1 MTTTNERE
9 RDVVRELARRVA
21 ELAHSDENARRQKL
35 WCDVNSLRKPE
46 RPPVICNLGSGA
58 WAESLPR
65 ETAVCKEP
73 YLADLEYRFRQL
85 LYKWEL
91 GDDTVVEPWM
101 AVPAVMRL
109 EGQYFWGLPVK
120 YVSVNYA
127 DVSLTAWRYDPPIKE
142 EADIERIVPP
152 QYRYDD
158 AATQQNLNR
167 MHDLLGDILP
177 VKQTCALP
185 GPGAWLHGWAT
196 ELRGVQQLL
205 MDLMDRPAWVHRLMR
220 TLMEGFLGV
229 MTQFEKMGVLT
240 LNNTGTMACD
250 DLPQCDFDGRQPPSP
265 PYSPLIKGVGG
276 LWGKHVRLRDLWG
289 RGESQEF
296 HGVSPAQHEEFL
308 LRYQKP
314 ILERFGLTYYGC
326 CEDLTNKIPLILSIP
341 NLRKFVCS
349 AWTDIGKLA
358 EAVGDRYAIEW
369 RQKATDVV
377 YAADLADVREH
388 LERGLRL
395 ASECRI
401 QIVLQE
407 LETTNRNPRRL
418 ADWASLAKEVG
429 AKATGR

>member
-1 MTTTNERE
+1 MDATDGKERNI
-9 RDVVRELARRVA
+9 VRNLARRVA

-35 WCDVNSLRKPE
+35 WCDVNSLRRPE
-46 RPPVICNLGSGA
+46 RPPVICHPGGGA

-65 ETAVCKEP
+65 EAIICKDP
-73 YLADLEYRFRQL
+73 YMANLEYQFRQT

-91 GDDTVVEPWM
+91 GDDTVISPWM
-101 AVPAVMRL
+101 SVGAVIRL
-109 EGQYFWGLPVK
+109 EGQHFWGLPIK
-120 YVSVNYA
+120 YVSVSYE
-127 DVSLTAWRYDPPIKE
+127 DVSLTSWRYDPPIKE
-142 EADIERIVPP
+142 ESDIELIVPP
-152 QYRYDD
+152 RYTYDD
-158 AATQQNLNR
+158 AATQLSLSR

-177 VKQTCALP
+177 VKQTCSLP

-205 MDLMDRPAWVHRLMR
+205 LDLMDRPEWVHRLMR
-220 TLMEGFLGV
+220 TLMEGFLSV
-229 MTQFEKMGVLT
+229 MDQYENMGVLT
-240 LNNTGTMACD
+240 LNNSGTMACD
-250 DLPQCDFDGRQPPSP
+250 DLPQSDFDGRN
-265 PYSPLIKGVGG
+265 
-276 LWGKHVRLRDLWG
+276 VRLRDLWG

-308 LRYQKP
+308 LLYQKP

-349 AWTDIGKLA
+349 PWTDIGKLA
-358 EAVGDRYAIEW
+358 KAVGDRYVIEW

-377 YAADLADVREH
+377 YASDLTEVRKH
-388 LERGLRL
+388 LERGLQL
-395 ASECRI
+395 ASGCCI

-407 LETTNRNPRRL
+407 LETTNHNPSRL

-429 AKATGR
+429 AKMYSI